1 MGPLILTPAILEK
14 RAREGNA
21 AAGKQLVE
29 ACRKGMCRPY
39 WESTAI
45 TQHGIDDLLRR
56 RGDGKRAFR

>member
-1 MGPLILTPAILEK
+1 MITPAELEK

-21 AAGKQLVE
+21 AAGRQLVE

-45 TQHGIDDLLRR
+45 TQRGVDDLLSHRTQRR
-56 RGDGKRAFR
+56 SAFL